1 MDALARR
8 RILAAL
14 MLAAAGLAG
23 CGDPP
28 DDSPRHQISERLAGT
43 WLREYDE
50 DGTRVRRV
58 LVLRPDGTFLELSVV
73 TPAQAQA
80 PVAKNE
86 HEGEWSFD
94 GTNLKRH
101 YTRVNGEPPSRL
113 RPPFAT
119 FELRFESRDEFVGV
133 DNVHRRRVVYRR
145 VGEGTLP

>member
-1 MDALARR
+1 MHAVALR

-14 MLAAAGLAG
+14 TLLAAALAG

-28 DDSPRHQISERLAGT
+28 DDSPRHQIAERLVGT

-58 LVLRPDGTFLELSVV
+58 LVLRADGTFRELSVAAL
-73 TPAQAQA
+73 PGM
-80 PVAKNE
+80 VAKNE
-86 HEGEWSFD
+86 HQGEWSFD
-94 GTNLKRH
+94 GTNLKRR
-101 YTRVNGEPPSRL
+101 YILVNGEPPSRL

-133 DNVHRRRVVYRR
+133 DNVHRRQVVYRR

>member
-1 MDALARR
+1 MPAFARR
-8 RILAAL
+8 RVLAGL
-14 MLAAAGLAG
+14 LLLAAALAG

-28 DDSPRHQISERLAGT
+28 DDSPRHQIAERLVGT

-50 DGTRVRRV
+50 EGIRVRRI
-58 LVLRPDGTFLELSVV
+58 LVLRADGTFRELSVV
-73 TPAQAQA
+73 SQARGA
-80 PVAKNE
+80 VAENE
-86 HEGEWSFD
+86 HEGDWSFD

-119 FELRFESRDEFVGV
+119 FELRFESPNEFVGV
-133 DNVHRRRVVYRR
+133 DNVHRRRVLYRR